1 MRKNTIPA
9 HIARLLPAAQYE
21 HIVQH
26 FSLYKDEIDRLDKIV
41 STIPR
46 LGDTK
51 TQAAKGGHPTAYL
64 HYFTGTADFFICE
77 YDGEDTFFGTARFS
91 LYHPNRTKYQKIS
104 LSNLKSNVFIEL
116 DLLWGRQ

>member
-9 HIARLLPAAQYE
+9 VAQLLPSAQYE

-51 TQAAKGGHPTAYL
+51 AVNNPTAYL

-91 LYHPNRTKYQKIS
+91 LYHPNRTKYHKFS